1 MQLVGGFLHSLRS
14 PLPEFEIAA
23 TKFNCYGSK
32 STGSQSATYPKSP
45 LQKRDLSVGRPA
57 QDPLSGAAAAQSWGG
72 ANTPVLFGCHCLSG
86 TGCHGGGGGCFF
98 FELVFKA
105 QNGDPYKNPNPR
117 RAQLL

>member
-86 TGCHGGGGGCFF
+86 TGCDGGGGGE
-98 FELVFKA
+98 ELIGEREFK
-105 QNGDPYKNPNPR
+105 PK
-117 RAQLL
+117 